1 MTDFSYL
8 FKREHPAYTA
18 NKATW
23 EREKAAY
30 SGGKTYIDTALVKH
44 VSEIDL
50 EFTERKNRAYYFNY
64 PRKIARI
71 ISQFVLS
78 QEPKRENA
86 TPEIVED
93 FSRSGLR
100 VNEVMRQFSTM
111 LNVYG
116 AAWLLVDMPA
126 FDGELDVETKA
137 KQRIR
142 PYAVALDPLC
152 VVDWAYGSDGK
163 LMWAVIPETVTVDSD
178 PFAAPVSYNKRRLW
192 TRDSWYVIVQDKST
206 TNLTIESEGRHKLG
220 MVPLIRYEETDGYGM
235 DANHWFEDVVRISDA
250 ILNNESEAQMNI
262 VKQMFGLLV
271 ISESFCRAA
280 TANQENTTATTENT
294 AATESAKFSHIIARS
309 AAITETGEENG
320 ISRYISPSGAETAT
334 IRSENQNLKKELFDV
349 VGLAV
354 QKDSKESQSAE
365 SKAWDNQNV
374 QQFLAT
380 RADILEQVES
390 QAWAIMAAW
399 DKTIAVPEI
408 SYNREF
414 AIIDLKASIDSL
426 IGLDSVEGGEEYTR
440 EIARAATSLLDRIKK
455 ISPETLKVIQEQI
468 DQITPAPVPE
478 QFTPGNMSGNIQV
491 DNTLNQ

>member
-23 EREKAAY
+23 ERSKGAY
-30 SGGKTYIDTALVKH
+30 SGGKAYIDTALVKH

-50 EFTERKNRAYYFNY
+50 EFTERKTRAYYFNY
-64 PRKIARI
+64 PRKIAQI
-71 ISQFVLS
+71 ISQYVLA
-78 QEPKRENA
+78 QEPKRQNA
-86 TPEIVED
+86 SPDIVED

-126 FDGELDVETKA
+126 FKGELDVETKA
-137 KQRIR
+137 VLRIR
-142 PYAVALDPLC
+142 PYAVALSPLD
-152 VVDWAYGSDGK
+152 VIDWAYGSDGK
-163 LMWAVIPETVTVDSD
+163 LMWAVIPETVTDNSD
-178 PFAAPVSYNKRRLW
+178 PFAAPVSVSKRRLW
-192 TRDSWYVIVQDKST
+192 TRDSWYVIVKDKST
-206 TNLTIESEGRHKLG
+206 TNLTIESEGKHNLG

-271 ISESFCRAA
+271 VSQSFADKATQIQESSESGDSP
-280 TANQENTTATTENT
+280 Q
-294 AATESAKFSHIIARS
+294 KFSHIIARS
-309 AAITETGEENG
+309 AAMTEQADEKG
-320 ISRYISPSGAETAT
+320 ISRYISPDGAETQT

-354 QKDSKESQSAE
+354 QKESKESQSAE

-399 DKTIAVPEI
+399 DSTISEPEI

-414 AIIDLKASIDSL
+414 AILDLKASIDSL
-426 IGLDSVEGGEEYTR
+426 IGLDSVDGGEEFTR

-455 ISPETLKVIQEQI
+455 ISPETLAIINKQI
-468 DQITPAPVPE
+468 DQITQAPIPE
-478 QFTPGNMSGNIQV
+478 QITPGNMPGNSQV